1 MAKSPEVITI
11 DSSGD
16 ESRETDEDEV
26 ICLGAHACVKMEPNN
41 IGNVA
46 IYIDGS
52 PEVKRDTPSFKI
64 DKAKLDSLRKR
75 VGNSIKS
82 NDSPA
87 SKMERLGVVGGL
99 KINKKRL
106 RNLKAHVK
114 VELLNYAPQSPCL
127 KNNGKMVSSRS
138 CFRDCFINFKI
149 SGYSLYCSLS
159 KIIFPFLRQYIIVK
173 LITVVRCI
181 VICCIPSAQVYFS
194 CFLTGKMLYITL
206 TSNLLCK

>member
-87 SKMERLGVVGGL
+87 SKMGRLGVVGGL

-114 VELLNYAPQSPCL
+114 VELLKYAPQSPCL

-138 CFRDCFINFKI
+138 CFKDCFINF
-149 SGYSLYCSLS
+149 

-181 VICCIPSAQVYFS
+181 VICCIPSAKVHFS
-194 CFLTGKMLYITL
+194 CFLTEKMLYITL